1 MEQGQYKGDDFG
13 NPNQGG
19 AANPG
24 SQANPGGQPYPGGQ
38 PSQGVQPPFI
48 PARAESGPVK
58 QSQAKAIIILLVC
71 ILAVNVATF
80 VTQNFLSPRG
90 MTFSGGPG
98 FGSGGMVTQGND
110 SGAQQQQ
117 SPPDFSQQE
126 GETPPNFEQQEDE

>member
-1 MEQGQYKGDDFG
+1 MEQGQYQGDNFG

-19 AANPG
+19 
-24 SQANPGGQPYPGGQ
+24 QAGPGGQPIQGG
-38 PSQGVQPPFI
+38 PPFI
-48 PARAESGPVK
+48 PARAENGPVK

-80 VTQNFLSPRG
+80 VTQNFLSPRV
-90 MTFSGGPG
+90 TFSGGPG
-98 FGSGGMVTQGND
+98 FGGGMVTQGND

-126 GETPPNFEQQEDE
+126 GENPPNFEQQEDE

>member
-1 MEQGQYKGDDFG
+1 MEQGQYREDNFG
-13 NPNQGG
+13 NSNQGG
-19 AANPG
+19 AANL
-24 SQANPGGQPYPGGQ
+24 GGQPVQGG
-38 PSQGVQPPFI
+38 PPFI
-48 PARAESGPVK
+48 PARAENGPAK
-58 QSQAKAIIILLVC
+58 QSQAKVIIILLIC

-98 FGSGGMVTQGND
+98 FGGGMVTQGND

-126 GETPPNFEQQEDE
+126 GENPPDFGQQEDE